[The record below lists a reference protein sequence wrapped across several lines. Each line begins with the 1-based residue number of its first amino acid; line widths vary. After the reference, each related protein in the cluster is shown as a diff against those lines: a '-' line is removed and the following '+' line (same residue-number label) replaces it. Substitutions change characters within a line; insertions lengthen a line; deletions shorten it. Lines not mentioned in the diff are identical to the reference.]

1 MSNTIENSQSKSTDQ
16 STDPLIQSK
25 IDNLDELATTLDDR
39 WQIPIIKI
47 DAGVDPLIG
56 LIPGIGD
63 VIAMT
68 ISSWIVLN
76 GVMLGAPNK
85 ILTKMTGVL
94 IVEGLIG
101 HIPVIGDIIDFFW
114 DINVNNVQRLK
125 SNKNQLTG
133 ETNWGFLIMGLLTP
147 LVITMG
153 IILFGVLTI
162 LSALSLI

>member
-68 ISSWIVLN
+68 ISSWIVLK